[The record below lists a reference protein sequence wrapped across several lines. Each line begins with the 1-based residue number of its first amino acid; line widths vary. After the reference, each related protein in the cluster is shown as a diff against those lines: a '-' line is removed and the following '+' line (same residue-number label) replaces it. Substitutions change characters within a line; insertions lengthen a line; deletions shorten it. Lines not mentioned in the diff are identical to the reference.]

1 LGANGGN
8 SSRLEKL
15 PKVAKNLI
23 YASDFAKN
31 ELSGPK
37 RVKGL
42 SLPTEITMLLAAL
55 KLQVAAFVTVA
66 GVNTD
71 DITNAS
77 VKSIL
82 ETLDKETVAAQTQAT
97 NDPTAVQ
104 QAAQK
109 AFDEI
114 RKLADAADPDKD
126 ALYIMGLW
134 SRTGL
139 LSGASGEQVLSFYQ
153 KAADKGQVLAKVEL
167 AQLLLQNFP
176 QDQERV
182 KQARTYLEEAEK
194 ANNNNARFIL
204 ANFHLN
210 GQAGYAVDVP
220 KARKLL
226 ETGRAAKDGQSTF
239 GLYQLIGRGVKVAAA
254 DGKETEVIKADAAA
268 AVALLEE
275 AATQQEFAPAMTE
288 LAQRLTDGDQQVKKD
303 TTRAIKMYTDAGA
316 KGNPFA
322 NRQLAIMHET
332 GQMEGIA
339 KDAKKALEFYQK
351 AGAANDPVALLW
363 LGNAAQTGYP
373 ADAKVPGDLLVQ
385 PNNAIAL
392 NLYRQAALGGLAEAL
407 FNVGV
412 YYESGTL
419 VDRDPEKAFALFHRA
434 ALGNLPAAMF
444 KVAGFYQNGVSVTQ
458 DPIAAR
464 GWYQVAA
471 QAGLPQAQLVMGAMS
486 QQSGE
491 SNNAVAYF
499 EAAAV
504 GGLPQAMAALAGVY
518 NNGSGTIA
526 KNKASAWMWASL
538 AAEAVP
544 NDATVKEAADK
555 IFAEL
560 SASEKESAKKQL
572 EAKRKDLEEKRKGG
586 GATAAA
592 EPDKAAT
599 SKGKK

>member
-1 LGANGGN
+1 
-8 SSRLEKL
+8 
-15 PKVAKNLI
+15 
-23 YASDFAKN
+23 
-31 ELSGPK
+31 
-37 RVKGL
+37 
-42 SLPTEITMLLAAL
+42 MLLAAL
-55 KLQVAAFVTVA
+55 KLQVAAFVTIA

-71 DITNAS
+71 DISNAA

-82 ETLDKETVAAQTQAT
+82 ETLDKETIAAQTSAK
-97 NDPTAVQ
+97 NDPAAVQ

-114 RKLADAADPDKD
+114 RKLADQADPDKD

-139 LSGASGEQVLSFYQ
+139 LSGASGEQVLAFYQ
-153 KAADKGQVLAKVEL
+153 KAADKGQILAKVEL

-182 KQARTYLEEAEK
+182 KQARTYLEDAEK
-194 ANNNNARFIL
+194 ANNNAARFIL
-204 ANFHLN
+204 ANFYLN
-210 GQAGYAVDVP
+210 GQAGYTVDVK
-220 KARKLL
+220 KAQSLL
-226 ETGRAAKDGQSTF
+226 ETGRAAGDGACTF
-239 GLYQLIGRGVKVAAA
+239 GLYQLVGRGVKVADAE
-254 DGKETEVIKADAAA
+254 GKETEVIKADAAA

-275 AATQQEFAPAMTE
+275 SATKQEHAPAMTE
-288 LAQRLTDGDQQVKKD
+288 LAQRLINGDQQVKKD
-303 TTRAIKMYTDAGA
+303 ITRAIKMYTDAGT
-316 KGNPFA
+316 KGNAFA

-332 GQMEGIA
+332 GSVEGIA
-339 KDAKKALEFYQK
+339 KDAKKAVEFYQK

-373 ADAKVPGDLLVQ
+373 ADATKSEDVLVQ
-385 PNNAIAL
+385 PNNAVAL

-444 KVAGFYQNGVSVTQ
+444 KVAGFYQNGVSVAQ

-464 GWYQVAA
+464 SWYQVAA

-486 QQSGE
+486 QQGGDST
-491 SNNAVAYF
+491 NAVAYF
-499 EAAAV
+499 EAAAI
-504 GGLPQAMAALAGVY
+504 GGLPQAMAALAGIY
-518 NNGSGTIA
+518 NNGSGSIA
-526 KNKASAWMWASL
+526 KNKVGAWVWASL

-544 NDATVKEAADK
+544 NDKSVKEAADK
-555 IFAEL
+555 IFGEL
-560 SASEKESAKKQL
+560 SAADKESAKKQL
-572 EAKRKDLEEKRKGG
+572 DAKRKDIEDKRKGG
-586 GATAAA
+586 GTAAAAPAA
-592 EPDKAAT
+592 EPDKPAT
-599 SKGKK
+599 ATKGKK